1 SSERLMC
8 ALVGEPSPLLSAFPL
23 AWSKPSDS
31 SGKRQSLSALVEAA
45 TTDCNSKDT
54 GRGRIHRQ
62 KRVSS
67 STDAPHGPK
76 RMTRRRLGSTS
87 SAISRGTVPT
97 SAPREKIQLAGP

>member
-1 SSERLMC
+1 MRIVQKIVAPPTVRGSRRPVLSSERLMC

-76 RMTRRRLGSTS
+76 R
-87 SAISRGTVPT
+87 
-97 SAPREKIQLAGP
+97 